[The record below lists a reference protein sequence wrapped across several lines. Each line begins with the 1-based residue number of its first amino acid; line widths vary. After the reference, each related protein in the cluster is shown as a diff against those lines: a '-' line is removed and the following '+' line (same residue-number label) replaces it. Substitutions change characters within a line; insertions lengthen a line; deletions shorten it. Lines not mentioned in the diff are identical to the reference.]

1 MIYIV
6 FGIIALLVLLLV
18 LLSVFFF
25 KPFKYTDRWNRPTHE
40 DYSDENEATSFMS
53 GKSRLAAHIY
63 GAENKKG
70 TLIFSHGMGVPSD
83 YYIPEARYFAKA
95 GYRSILFDDTGY
107 WKNKGI
113 FFGFPRAAKD
123 LAAAIRHFDNGTPL
137 ILIGHSMGAYTV
149 CTTLPEAGENVR
161 AVVAY
166 SGFDNEP
173 ELIKEF
179 ADTNLKKCKGLVAFL
194 FSASQFIL
202 FPRRFFNS
210 SWKCLKECG
219 CRAMIIHGSAD
230 EEISIN
236 GAALYA
242 HAVNEKSDLTTT
254 FLPDKEG
261 YNTHMGVVRPENKPG
276 EINEEVLPK
285 VLQFID
291 EIADNGLHSL
301 KSAFLR

>member
-6 FGIIALLVLLLV
+6 LGIIALPMLLLV

-25 KPFKYTDRWNRPTHE
+25 KPFKYSDRWNRPTHE
-40 DYSDENEATSFMS
+40 DYADENEATSFMS
-53 GKSRLAAHIY
+53 RRSRLAAHIY

-107 WKNKGI
+107 WKNKGV

-123 LAAAIRHFDNGTPL
+123 LAAAIRHFDNGTSL
-137 ILIGHSMGAYTV
+137 ILFGHSMGTYAV
-149 CTTLPEAGENVR
+149 CTTLPEAGENVK

-173 ELIKEF
+173 EIIKEF

-194 FSASQFIL
+194 LSASQFIL
-202 FPRRFFNS
+202 FPHRFFRS

-230 EEISIN
+230 EEISID
-236 GAALYA
+236 GASLYA
-242 HAVNEKSDLTTT
+242 HAVNEKSDRIVT
-254 FLPDKEG
+254 FSPDKEG
-261 YNTHMGVVRPENKPG
+261 YHTHMGVVRPVDEPG
-276 EINEEVLPK
+276 EINKEVLPK
-285 VLQFID
+285 VLRFID
-291 EIADNGLHSL
+291 ELTDN
-301 KSAFLR
+301 

>member
-1 MIYIV
+1 MGVRDLLMIYIV
-6 FGIIALLVLLLV
+6 LAIIALLVLILV

-25 KPFKYTDRWNRPTHE
+25 KPFKHTDRWNRPTHE
-40 DYSDENEATSFMS
+40 DYADENEATSFMS
-53 GKSRLAAHIY
+53 RRSRLAAHIY

-95 GYRSILFDDTGY
+95 GYRVILFDNTGY

-137 ILIGHSMGAYTV
+137 ILLGHSMGAYAV
-149 CTTLPEAGENVR
+149 CTTLPEAGENVK

-173 ELIKEF
+173 EIIKEF
-179 ADTNLKKCKGLVAFL
+179 ADTNLKICKGLVAFL
-194 FSASQFIL
+194 LSASQFIL
-202 FPRRFFNS
+202 FPHIFFRS

-236 GAALYA
+236 GASLYA
-242 HAVNEKSDLTTT
+242 HAVNEKSDMTVT
-254 FLPDKEG
+254 FSPDKEG
-261 YNTHMGVVRPENKPG
+261 YNTHMGVVRPVNEPG
-276 EINEEVLPK
+276 EINKEVLPK

-291 EIADNGLHSL
+291 ELADN
-301 KSAFLR
+301 

>member
-1 MIYIV
+1 MIYV
-6 FGIIALLVLLLV
+6 VLVIITLLVLLPV

-40 DYSDENEATSFMS
+40 DYADENETTSFMS
-53 GKSRLAAHIY
+53 RRIRLAAHIY

-95 GYRSILFDDTGY
+95 GYRSILFDNTGY

-113 FFGFPRAAKD
+113 FLGFPRAAKD

-137 ILIGHSMGAYTV
+137 ILFGHSMGAYAV
-149 CTTLPEAGENVR
+149 CTTLPEAGANVK

-173 ELIKEF
+173 EMIKEF
-179 ADTNLKKCKGLVAFL
+179 ADRNLKKCKGLVAFL

-202 FPRRFFNS
+202 FPHRFFRS

-230 EEISIN
+230 EEIAIK
-236 GAALYA
+236 GASLYA
-242 HAVNEKSDLTTT
+242 HAVHEKSDMTVT
-254 FLPDKEG
+254 FSPDKEG
-261 YNTHMGVVRPENKPG
+261 HNTHMGVVRPVDAPG
-276 EINEEVLPK
+276 EINQEVLPK

-291 EIADNGLHSL
+291 ELAD
-301 KSAFLR
+301 K